1 MDQTQHFFLQISFFI
16 IVKAH
21 IKIKIKMTD
30 IRRERTFVNTF
41 RFINCLTV
49 LNSKVSRKFIL
60 QN

>member
-21 IKIKIKMTD
+21 IKIKMTD

-41 RFINCLTV
+41 RFINYLTV

>member
-1 MDQTQHFFLQISFFI
+1 MDQTQHFFLHISFFI

-41 RFINCLTV
+41 RFINYLTV